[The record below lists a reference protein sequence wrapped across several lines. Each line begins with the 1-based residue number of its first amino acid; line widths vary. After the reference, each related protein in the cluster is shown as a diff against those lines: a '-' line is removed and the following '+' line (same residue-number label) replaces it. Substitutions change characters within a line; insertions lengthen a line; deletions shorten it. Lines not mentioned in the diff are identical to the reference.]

1 MTQLSICK
9 AWLVNNVE
17 RGSAFITWLFVSGSA
32 LYFLSLNYSVGGGAN
47 IGLWRMFV
55 APVLFIAIAVCF
67 VIITR
72 HDESLPKWRVPLLWG
87 MYGLSVLSQLL
98 LPYAYIAIFLVIWSA
113 VLPYYVSWGRCL
125 ALSIPLSIPT
135 VLIQSMV
142 WGENQALLTG
152 ALFWTFNLFAM
163 MMSSTT
169 IRETAAREQADAL
182 NRQLLSTQH
191 LIKQAITQDE
201 RLRIARNI
209 HDVLG
214 HHLTALTINLQVAS
228 RKSDLAKCED
238 VKTHVE
244 QCHAIA
250 KLLLSDVRE
259 AISDIREN
267 AAIDFKGAVRS
278 LVSDLPRP
286 QVTLHIQDNLTLTN
300 VRIADA
306 LLRCMQEGLTNA
318 IRHSQS
324 HEFTISLTQQNQQY
338 NLVMQDRQFVA
349 QKSFQ
354 QGNGLTGMRERVEAL
369 GGRVVFEFNEIG
381 FRLAIDIPEAE

>member
-1 MTQLSICK
+1 MTQFSIFK
-9 AWLVNNVE
+9 TWLINNVE

-32 LYFLSLNYSVGGGAN
+32 LYFLSLNYNAAGESGVGH
-47 IGLWRMFV
+47 WRMFA

-67 VIITR
+67 VITTR
-72 HDESLPKWRVPLLWG
+72 HDESLPKWRFPLLWG
-87 MYGLSVLSQLL
+87 MYGLSVASQFI
-98 LPYAYIAIFLVIWSA
+98 LPYAYLAIFLVIWSA
-113 VLPYYVSWGRCL
+113 VLPYYISWGRCL
-125 ALSIPLSIPT
+125 ALSIPLALPT

-142 WGENQALLTG
+142 WGENQALLSG

-163 MMSSTT
+163 LMSSTA
-169 IRETAAREQADAL
+169 IKEMVAREQADAL
-182 NRQLLSTQH
+182 SRQLLSTQH
-191 LIKQAITQDE
+191 LVKQAITQDE

-238 VKTHVE
+238 VKQHVE

-267 AAIDFKGAVRS
+267 AVIDFKGAVHS
-278 LVSDLPRP
+278 LISDLPRP
-286 QVTLHIQDNLTLTN
+286 KVALQIQDNLTLTN

-306 LLRCMQEGLTNA
+306 LLRCMQEGLTNV
-318 IRHSQS
+318 IRHTQS
-324 HEFTISLTQQNQQY
+324 HEFAISLTQQNQHY
-338 NLVMQDRQFVA
+338 KLVMQDKQPSA
-349 QKSFQ
+349 HSTFQ
-354 QGNGLTGMRERVEAL
+354 QGNGLTGMKERVEAL
-369 GGRVVFEFNEIG
+369 GGSVSFEFNKTG